1 MAHFLSNERDEDVM
15 GAYRRYQ
22 RYLNERRQEF
32 PPNAFKLATAE
43 WYYDPSDHRCP
54 HDGWLESLDIA
65 EVAAADKQRIMT
77 IRVRLLAAYHNGYI
91 EFFYQRVFSY
101 LLESPSC
108 ASGLGDW
115 RYDEFRLSPSGNV
128 IHEIEWGS
136 APGSKGSRWFIE
148 SSEVEFRWS
157 PELRSSSH

>member
-1 MAHFLSNERDEDVM
+1 M

-77 IRVRLLAAYHNGYI
+77 IRVRLLARIMMDISNSFTSAY
-91 EFFYQRVFSY
+91 
-101 LLESPSC
+101 
-108 ASGLGDW
+108 
-115 RYDEFRLSPSGNV
+115 
-128 IHEIEWGS
+128 S
-136 APGSKGSRWFIE
+136 ATFWKALH
-148 SSEVEFRWS
+148 VQVV
-157 PELRSSSH
+157 